1 MLHGAKII
9 RPTESGTYLY
19 KDKDHQQECIRRVA
33 RQEPETKII
42 AFSSPV
48 APAGAVKCFIA

>member
-1 MLHGAKII
+1 MFHGAKII

-33 RQEPETKII
+33 RQ
-42 AFSSPV
+42 
-48 APAGAVKCFIA
+48 